1 MNFEAAERFILEKL
15 DRELDERLYY
25 HNAAHTREVVTACRQ
40 LLQMEK
46 VDGRTA
52 QIILTAALYHDTGML
67 IRYEDHESA
76 SVKILTETLPGFGY
90 SGEEM
95 DRVRELIL
103 DTREPRMARDLSEQI
118 LFDADLEALGREDF
132 FIRSLCLQLEWSL
145 YGIRKTTLREWFHS
159 QVLFMEQHRY
169 LTGSA
174 QRLWQEQKQKNLEAV
189 KELLNL

>member
-1 MNFEAAERFILEKL
+1 
-15 DRELDERLYY
+15 
-25 HNAAHTREVVTACRQ
+25 
-40 LLQMEK
+40 
-46 VDGRTA
+46 
-52 QIILTAALYHDTGML
+52 
-67 IRYEDHESA
+67 
-76 SVKILTETLPGFGY
+76 
-90 SGEEM
+90 
-95 DRVRELIL
+95 
-103 DTREPRMARDLSEQI
+103 MARDLSEQI

-174 QRLWQEQKQKNLEAV
+174 RRLWQEQKQKNLEAV